1 MKTEI
6 VLKDVNMMK
15 SINLPFNGDVI
26 VIALLEVILVMKMI
40 QYVKKM
46 KGAQILKQIKKS
58 VKKIQ
63 RMAIILIEMM
73 EHINAVIIIANVVQG
88 QGITIIIV
96 VHNVDKI

>member
-1 MKTEI
+1 MVKLSLKTEI

-46 KGAQILKQIKKS
+46 KGAQILKQI
-58 VKKIQ
+58 
-63 RMAIILIEMM
+63 
-73 EHINAVIIIANVVQG
+73 
-88 QGITIIIV
+88 
-96 VHNVDKI
+96 